1 MKQNW
6 FVVIVNLKTL
16 ALHRRNL
23 FQGTT
28 IFVLLGC
35 HHCQNKCSM
44 KVRSYC
50 YYYIDCEKS
59 LNILPKP
66 KEIGATAKR

>member
-6 FVVIVNLKTL
+6 YVVIVNLKTL
-16 ALHRRNL
+16 VLHRKNF

-28 IFVLLGC
+28 VFVLLGC
-35 HHCQNKCSM
+35 HHCQNK
-44 KVRSYC
+44 C